1 MSLDDSTTLTL
12 LLSLP
17 VEVKTF
23 KTEKHARSQ
32 HNRAKNGQFDQLF
45 AHVLFSSAHQGWR
58 STYREK
64 GKIERAFDSHFPKMF
79 RMTAYPVKVFF
90 E

>member
-1 MSLDDSTTLTL
+1 MHEANTIAPKTDSSVSFSHTC
-12 LLSLP
+12 
-17 VEVKTF
+17 F
-23 KTEKHARSQ
+23 
-32 HNRAKNGQFDQLF
+32 
-45 AHVLFSSAHQGWR
+45 FSSAHQGWR
-58 STYREK
+58 STYQEK

>member
-1 MSLDDSTTLTL
+1 MHEANTIAPKTDS
-12 LLSLP
+12 S
-17 VEVKTF
+17 VSF
-23 KTEKHARSQ
+23 
-32 HNRAKNGQFDQLF
+32 F
-45 AHVLFSSAHQGWR
+45 AHMLFSSAHQGWR

-64 GKIERAFDSHFPKMF
+64 GKIERAFDSHFQKMF